1 MGGGQ
6 TITLTVEE
14 QLFVELTN
22 NERVQHG
29 LKALIIVPLLVTTA
43 RDKSREMHDLN
54 YWGHTSPTADKRTA
68 MPRVLKA
75 LKEPPASMLVGEN
88 LYYCSRVLIEE
99 GHQALMNSPTHR
111 KNILNP
117 AYQYLGIG
125 AYISDDGRFWVTEH
139 FLDIKY

>member
-1 MGGGQ
+1 M
-6 TITLTVEE
+6 
-14 QLFVELTN
+14 
-22 NERVQHG
+22 
-29 LKALIIVPLLVTTA
+29 ALGKHPIC
-43 RDKSREMHDLN
+43 N
-54 YWGHTSPTADKRTA
+54 Y
-68 MPRVLKA
+68 VLKA